1 MRKVCYGLSASLTPN
16 ASHKNSWNNKKNEV
30 DLCWG
35 LYWGGMWPPV
45 SADVTVQEILGLEGP
60 LSLP

>member
-1 MRKVCYGLSASLTPN
+1 MALVLQLTPK
-16 ASHKNSWNNKKNEV
+16 ASHKNYWNNKKNEV

-45 SADVTVQEILGLEGP
+45 SADVTVQDILGLEGP
-60 LSLP
+60 LS